1 MAWQGAQGWKGA
13 QSLGHGS
20 GNEVRDP
27 GSLAWGLVAAREGLG
42 GEREERKV
50 GVRGGI
56 EKKYSQK
63 ESEKTPP
70 LWPGNQLSVNRNPGN
85 RSGQSWSQVGSAG
98 VAATGSRAGFG

>member
-1 MAWQGAQGWKGA
+1 MGREKR
-13 QSLGHGS
+13 
-20 GNEVRDP
+20 ER
-27 GSLAWGLVAAREGLG
+27 WGY
-42 GEREERKV
+42 
-50 GVRGGI
+50 GVEF